1 MPREKDS
8 TTQWNP
14 VLRWCLAW
22 CNHKCCCWGER
33 EGGSSIIEG
42 SRDSGGSVF
51 RGFRG
56 GSDWVRKCCTS
67 HSSSLAESLLWPMS
81 LQLPRIALF
90 CISQELM
97 DAIHLT
103 SIMTINEKK
112 KPLNALSTNN
122 STSLSLSPCPNKRL
136 KYQRWLPKEPVYVC
150 LLKRCCISRLLM
162 LPVSMSWVTGGSE
175 SYITS
180 SVALFNSSDLSSWS
194 RREGREGEGDRML
207 LLPSRECLADKHFW
221 SCCGMIKF
229 TYRQ

>member
-1 MPREKDS
+1 MAHVS
-8 TTQWNP
+8 AITQNCTI
-14 VLRWCLAW
+14 L
-22 CNHKCCCWGER
+22 H
-33 EGGSSIIEG
+33 I
-42 SRDSGGSVF
+42 SRTYG
-51 RGFRG
+51 
-56 GSDWVRKCCTS
+56 C
-67 HSSSLAESLLWPMS
+67 HSLDLYNDHQWK
-81 LQLPRIALF
+81 
-90 CISQELM
+90 
-97 DAIHLT
+97 
-103 SIMTINEKK
+103 KK